1 MRFFDASC
9 AANNII
15 GWIRSYFLE
24 NGPDSPAVIGISGGK
39 DSTVAAALLC
49 RALGPD
55 KVIAVK
61 MPQGNQHDIEVSN
74 QVIEYLGITRSYE
87 INIGSAC
94 ESIYRCIDEGYDED
108 HRISN
113 NPAVSSNTPARVRMT
128 ILYAIAAD
136 THGRVV
142 NTCNR
147 SEDYIGYSTKFGDSA
162 GDFSILSNYT
172 VREVIEI
179 GYSIGLPK
187 EFLIKPPEDGLS
199 GLTDED
205 NLGFSYDQLDNYLI
219 DKIIPDYETYK
230 NIETRHKRNLHK
242 IRQMP
247 SCAHYINEE
256 NSPKEF

>member
-1 MRFFDASC
+1 MRFFDASF

-61 MPQGNQHDIEVSN
+61 MPQGSQHDIEVSN

-172 VREVIEI
+172 VREVKEI

-187 EFLIKPPEDGLS
+187 EFLEKAPEDGLS

-247 SCAHYINEE
+247 SCAHYTNEE
-256 NSPKEF
+256 NSPREF